1 MESVRIFRTNRR
13 PSNTGFNIW
22 TLPINLFL
30 WGMLLGVVLTIVPGC
45 MEYLAVHHLI
55 TRVSSELNPQSES
68 CTDLHVR
75 VDKLVNTNQIHDT
88 RAGEIDFIQREGSS

>member
-13 PSNTGFNIW
+13 PSNPGFNIW
-22 TLPINLFL
+22 MLPINLFL
-30 WGMLLGVVLTIVPGC
+30 WGMPLGAVLTIVPGC
-45 MEYLAVHHLI
+45 MEYPTVHHLI
-55 TRVSSELNPQSES
+55 TRVASELNPQSES

-88 RAGEIDFIQREGSS
+88 RTGEIDFIQREGSS